1 VSLSNNVRRALGDGA
16 AETRPDA
23 SDPRFRGRTYAIP
36 FEDVWQ
42 AALGIVREDLR
53 GCTVRLTNDRDG
65 IIIAQAVSRLP
76 RRIDD
81 FTISIVLDRDAQTRV
96 DMRSVTRDGGR
107 DLGAN
112 ARRVAKFFELL
123 DDRMADLPANR
134 PPVDPAS
141 ATAGMPGR
149 ATPPTAPSPRRTG

>member
-1 VSLSNNVRRALGDGA
+1 VSLTSNVRRALGDGA

-53 GCTVRLTNDRDG
+53 GCSVRLTNDRDG

-112 ARRVAKFFELL
+112 ARRVAKFFDLL
-123 DDRMADLPANR
+123 DDRMAELPRNR
-134 PPVDPAS
+134 PPAWPAS
-141 ATAGMPGR
+141 TAQAGPSTDTVR
-149 ATPPTAPSPRRTG
+149 AAPSSRRTG

>member
-1 VSLSNNVRRALGDGA
+1 VSLNDRVRRALGDGA

-23 SDPRFRGRTYAIP
+23 NDPRFRGRTYAIP
-36 FEDVWQ
+36 FESVWQ
-42 AALGIVREDLR
+42 AALSIVRQDLR
-53 GCTVRLTNDRDG
+53 GCSVRLTNDRDG

-112 ARRVAKFFELL
+112 ARRIGKFFDLL
-123 DDRMADLPANR
+123 DERMAELPRNR
-134 PPVDPAS
+134 PPAHPSADAGGAS
-141 ATAGMPGR
+141 ATGSGVV
-149 ATPPTAPSPRRTG
+149 PPARTG